1 MGVKSGHRAHEPI
14 RLGRGGSCD
23 LHGYEVLQPRRAK
36 PPAGPRFLAKI
47 ALLALLVCV
56 DCAPRL
62 AIAQSFCE
70 SCEVQ
75 VGLGG
80 TYHYWGATGSLV
92 LPVSVTWS
100 ENRYEL
106 GVFRFTNSQLLE
118 LPRTHRE
125 RHMAYP
131 YWGTSLSRRWQLFER
146 GPVQGFFGFGL
157 AVKTESDTLS
167 VTRWDF
173 ASQLGLRFHLLANRA
188 VGEVTLR
195 HWSNGGI
202 RLPNHGQDFA
212 TVTIRLNSGLF
223 GVGNADQTSLNPP
236 LTRDRLLAANNISS
250 EGQPLP

>member
-1 MGVKSGHRAHEPI
+1 MGVKSCNGARESARPLREGV
-14 RLGRGGSCD
+14 RE
-23 LHGYEVLQPRRAK
+23 LHGYEAPQRASRK
-36 PPAGPRFLAKI
+36 ARGAAAILTRI
-47 ALLALLVCV
+47 AALVLLVCAGYPTRPA
-56 DCAPRL
+56 D
-62 AIAQSFCE
+62 AQPFCE

-100 ENRYEL
+100 ENRYEF

-118 LPRTHRE
+118 LPGTHRE

-131 YWGTSLSRRWQLFER
+131 YWGASLSRRWQLFER
-146 GPVQGFFGFGL
+146 GPVQGFFGFGVS
-157 AVKTESDTLS
+157 AKTESDTLS

-173 ASQLGLRFHLLANRA
+173 ASQLGLRFHLPGGRA
-188 VGEVTLR
+188 VGEVTMR

-212 TVTIRLNSGLF
+212 TLTIRLNSGLF
-223 GVGNADQTSLNPP
+223 GLGKADGYPISAE
-236 LTRDRLLAANNISS
+236 RLLAANNTAPDD
-250 EGQPLP
+250 QFLA